1 MRTMENKTAF
11 CVNPYLNLSVHPAG
25 IIKPCCMSDKE
36 YVTDSGNKY
45 LNQSSIMEF
54 WNSRARQE
62 MIDDLNAGKK
72 IVECQSCWKE
82 EDAGRQSKR
91 LRDNENFKD
100 KNLKKD
106 MLPVV
111 ADFSLGNLCNLKCR
125 ICKPVHSSQ
134 WMIEESK
141 YHEEGKNAYLN
152 HPVWTTIK
160 QSFDSSNDLFW
171 TDIIDLLPNV
181 EKFDFAGG
189 EPFYIEKH
197 WDIIKKCVKNGW
209 SKNQHIHYNTN
220 GTIFPEKHIP
230 LLEEFKI
237 VDIQVST
244 DGIGNKFEYMR
255 DPAVW
260 SEVESNIQKFLAA
273 IKDSKTEWR
282 FSMCLSVSAF
292 NVYDFFE
299 TYNYYA
305 DQNLGIYVNVVHD
318 RTSISVLPDD
328 VKNKV
333 IEYLMSFKDF
343 PSKRWIEERDI
354 VCNYMKNSKFDENR
368 WQLFK
373 EKLLRLDHIRNQS
386 FEQVFPEYY
395 NILKEHL

>member
-1 MRTMENKTAF
+1 
-11 CVNPYLNLSVHPAG
+11 
-25 IIKPCCMSDKE
+25 
-36 YVTDSGNKY
+36 
-45 LNQSSIMEF
+45 
-54 WNSRARQE
+54 
-62 MIDDLNAGKK
+62 
-72 IVECQSCWKE
+72 
-82 EDAGRQSKR
+82 
-91 LRDNENFKD
+91 
-100 KNLKKD
+100 
-106 MLPVV
+106 
-111 ADFSLGNLCNLKCR
+111 
-125 ICKPVHSSQ
+125 
-134 WMIEESK
+134 MIEESK
-141 YHEEGKNAYLN
+141 YHEAGKNAYLN
-152 HPVWTTIK
+152 HLVWTNIK

-171 TDIIDLLPNV
+171 IDIIDLLPNV

-244 DGIGNKFEYMR
+244 DGIGDKFEYMR

-260 SEVESNIQKFLAA
+260 SEVELNIQKFLAA

-305 DQNLGIYVNVVHD
+305 NQNLGIYVNVVHD
-318 RTSISVLPDD
+318 STSISVLPDD
-328 VKNKV
+328 VKNKIV
-333 IEYLMSFKDF
+333 EYLMSFKEF
-343 PSKRWIEERDI
+343 SSKRWIEERDI